1 MRKKIILSLGII
13 AAVAVIILLSVKI
26 TAHFVERE
34 YRVEP
39 WSHQK
44 NLEITKFS
52 VKKEDV
58 KLSIFRNSF
67 DVYIYIKGTI
77 DYDGMKPYI
86 SYIHKS
92 ERYETIDGERV
103 VVIELT
109 PVVETKMFSLNY
121 NYHVDFDK
129 KLTYRLRTYTYG
141 YNKYIFRCGDFEKTV
156 YMNQEK

>member
-58 KLSIFRNSF
+58 KLSIFRNTF

-77 DYDGMKPYI
+77 NYDTLAQCLICEKNNI
-86 SYIHKS
+86 N
-92 ERYETIDGERV
+92 IDIGWNS
-103 VVIELT
+103 LST
-109 PVVETKMFSLNY
+109 FFETKSSSNPEW
-121 NYHVDFDK
+121 
-129 KLTYRLRTYTYG
+129 
-141 YNKYIFRCGDFEKTV
+141 II
-156 YMNQEK
+156 